1 MQYSRSV
8 KVSVLKK
15 ILPPE
20 SRSVRSVSKE
30 TGVSDQTIRNW
41 QNQIKIGKFTSDSDE
56 KSPRSYLP
64 KEKYHIVMESAR
76 LSEEDLGNFLRERGL
91 HSEHLTLWDQ
101 ELREM
106 IKDRTDQKDKEL
118 KARQK
123 RIRELEKE
131 LTRKEKALAE
141 AAALLVL
148 KKKLGDL
155 TEEIGGV

>member
-1 MQYSRSV
+1 MHYSRSV
-8 KVSVLKK
+8 EVSILKK

-30 TGVSDQTIRNW
+30 TGVSEQTIRKW
-41 QNQIKIGKFTSDSDE
+41 QNQIKIGKFTSETDE

-64 KEKYHIVMESAR
+64 KEKYHIVMEAAR
-76 LSEEDLGNFLRERGL
+76 LSEEDLGGFLRERGL

-106 IKDRTDQKDKEL
+106 IKDRSDQKDKEL